1 MRVLNY
7 VKLSLD
13 QATNLII
20 EMSW

>member
-1 MRVLNY
+1 